1 MKELQK
7 KQLELDKFIYESNNI
22 TDVGDIFYNKIIALD
37 VELGEFINE
46 VESFKY
52 WKKMPKWKKFL
63 TYFKYKKSD
72 WKALEEACDC
82 LHFILSLANDMEVEL
97 KYMEAMKMSR
107 DINLLYRYIKATL
120 WKEIYIEDD
129 EKSLNKI
136 LSLLIGIIK
145 ELGFTY
151 EDLIKEY
158 DRKYEINIQRQREGY

>member
-46 VESFKY
+46 VQSFKH
-52 WKKMPKWKKFL
+52 WKKNKIMDKNK
-63 TYFKYKKSD
+63 TI
-72 WKALEEACDC
+72 EEACDC
-82 LHFILSLANDMEVEL
+82 LHFVLSLANDMEVEL

-158 DRKYEINIQRQREGY
+158 DRKYEINIQRQKEGY

>member
-1 MKELQK
+1 MKGLQN

-22 TDVGDIFYNKIIALD
+22 VDTGDIYYDKIVALD

-46 VESFKY
+46 VKTFKY
-52 WKKMPKWKKFL
+52 WKKNKVMDSNKVI
-63 TYFKYKKSD
+63 
-72 WKALEEACDC
+72 EEACDC
-82 LHFILSLANDMEVEL
+82 LHFILSLANDMEIEL
-97 KYMEAMKMSR
+97 KYIEAMKMAK
-107 DINLLYRYIKATL
+107 DVNLLYRFIKATL
-120 WKEIYIEDD
+120 WKDIYLDD
-129 EKSLNKI
+129 ESESMNKV

>member
-1 MKELQK
+1 MKGLQK

-22 TDVGDIFYNKIIALD
+22 TDTGDIYYDKIVALD

-46 VESFKY
+46 VKTFKY
-52 WKKMPKWKKFL
+52 WKKNKVMDSNKVI
-63 TYFKYKKSD
+63 
-72 WKALEEACDC
+72 EEACDC
-82 LHFILSLANDMEVEL
+82 LHFILSLANDMEIEL
-97 KYMEAMKMSR
+97 KYIEAMKMAK
-107 DINLLYRYIKATL
+107 DVNLLYRFIKATL
-120 WKEIYIEDD
+120 WKDIYLDD
-129 EKSLNKI
+129 ESGSMNKV